1 LENHEF
7 YDKIAEDVK
16 KVLIQF
22 VSEAGHGKSSSLRT
36 IIQYC
41 QTKHPDLK
49 FVIFDVSQAWFHCAP
64 VAYRQLVTRERI
76 AQGKISNEY
85 DTVYEMGSLSE
96 VERRMFVGQVLKQHY
111 RQRYQAKLDE
121 KLDQYPTVIFV
132 FEEAN
137 VYFGSYALRR
147 NDEYT
152 QVFQDFVSVG
162 RNYKMR
168 GFLVATA
175 EQGEI
180 APSLRRRSRRI
191 YGRLES
197 QGDINRIK
205 KKDKE
210 LAHYLSTEIPR
221 YHFVYYADKA
231 YGPVRVPD
239 LVTHEPE
246 DFERIR
252 EEPERQG
259 DKFDLGWWVRFLL
272 PTIIFLLFIA
282 YFTQN

>member
-1 LENHEF
+1 MENHEF

-41 QTKHPDLK
+41 KKKHPDIR
-49 FVIFDVSQAWFHCAP
+49 FIIFDVSQAWFHNAP
-64 VAYRQLVTRERI
+64 VEYRQLVTRERVQ
-76 AQGKISNEY
+76 QGLISNEY

-96 VERRMFVGQVLKQHY
+96 AERRQFVGIVLQQIY
-111 RQRYQAKLDE
+111 QQRYQAKLED
-121 KLDQYPTVIFV
+121 KLDEYPYIVFV

-175 EQGEI
+175 EVGEI

-205 KKDKE
+205 KKDKQ

-221 YHFVYYADKA
+221 FHFVYYADKA

-239 LVTHEPE
+239 LVDHEPV
-246 DFERIR
+246 DFERTPV
-252 EEPERQG
+252 EPTQQG
-259 DKFDLGWWVRFLL
+259 AQFDLKWWISFLS
-272 PTIIFLLFIA
+272 PFIIFLLFYL
-282 YFTQN
+282 YFAQ